1 VLRDHAVGQ
10 FVKQETSEEEKACEN
25 TYAPLLSR
33 GPAGLLRELLFEK
46 VGVRGKNDDP
56 RGMQIDR
63 YTKDFADPHSWGWR
77 HVDWYLEARCFA
89 AQINEAGSR
98 AYSFRA
104 LLRRAAGSSCLTL
117 LQ

>member
-1 VLRDHAVGQ
+1 VGQ